1 MVPNITKTGTS
12 FRGAM
17 LYYLHDKREEGESV
31 RLTGERVAWTSVRNL
46 MADDPE
52 SAVAIMRATA
62 NDQDR
67 LKAEAGIKNT
77 GRKSDKCVYAYSL
90 AWHPDEKAGLTRAE
104 MERAADESIR
114 AIGAQDLSYRVAE
127 KGSYETV
134 TLARS
139 FNQMTAQLE
148 EAEQLRQNLLA
159 DVAHELRTPL
169 TVLQGNLRALLDD
182 VYALDKSEVAR
193 LYDQTRHL
201 SGLVNDLHELAQ
213 AEARRLPLAVER
225 VDLSDVVRSA
235 TELVA
240 PIAADREIRL
250 EVDVPDAPVF
260 AMADRARTMQILQ
273 NLLANALRH
282 THPGGAIEVMVASR
296 AGLVDLAVRDT
307 GDGIDPAQL
316 PHIFDRFY
324 RTDSARTRDAG
335 GAGLGL
341 AVVRAL
347 AEAQGGSVQAT
358 SAGLGEGATFRVT
371 LPAG

>member
-1 MVPNITKTGTS
+1 MKRLQLNRLWVQFSAAFAAVILLGAAVLILTG
-12 FRGAM
+12 FLLRPPRP
-17 LYYLHDKREEGESV
+17 DRPERERPDPPPELRAQIREYVATTLIVLAVTGGV
-31 RLTGERVAWTSVRNL
+31 VGILGGVWTARRLTAPLDE
-46 MADDPE
+46 
-52 SAVAIMRATA
+52 
-62 NDQDR
+62 
-67 LKAEAGIKNT
+67 
-77 GRKSDKCVYAYSL
+77 L
-90 AWHPDEKAGLTRAE
+90 ARGVE
-104 MERAADESIR
+104 

-213 AEARRLPLAVER
+213 AEARRLPLAAER
-225 VDLSDVVRSA
+225 VDLTELVRSA
-235 TELVA
+235 TELIA

-260 AMADRARTMQILQ
+260 AVADRARTMQILQ

-282 THPGGAIEVMVASR
+282 TRAGGAIDVMVAGR
-296 AGLVDLAVRDT
+296 AGLVDLSVRDT

-341 AVVRAL
+341 AIVRAL

-358 SAGLGEGATFRVT
+358 SAGLGQGATFCVT

>member
-1 MVPNITKTGTS
+1 MKRLQLNRLWVQFSVVLASVVLLGAGVLILTAFLMRPERPERPEQERPDPPPELRAQVREAIATTLIVLAVTG
-12 FRGAM
+12 GAVGVLGGVWM
-17 LYYLHDKREEGESV
+17 AR
-31 RLTGERVAWTSVRNL
+31 RLTAPLDE
-46 MADDPE
+46 
-52 SAVAIMRATA
+52 
-62 NDQDR
+62 
-67 LKAEAGIKNT
+67 
-77 GRKSDKCVYAYSL
+77 L
-90 AWHPDEKAGLTRAE
+90 ARGVD
-104 MERAADESIR
+104 

-139 FNQMTAQLE
+139 FNHMTAQLE

-282 THPGGAIEVMVASR
+282 THAGGAIGVTVAGR
-296 AGLVDLAVRDT
+296 MGTVDLSVRDT
-307 GDGIDPAQL
+307 GDGIDAAQL
-316 PHIFDRFY
+316 PHIFNRFY
-324 RTDSARTRDAG
+324 RTDGARARDAG

-341 AVVRAL
+341 AIVRAL
-347 AEAQGGSVQAT
+347 AEAQGGSVQAS
-358 SAGLGEGATFRVT
+358 SAGIGQGATFRVT
-371 LPAG
+371 LPRG